1 MKIRI
6 MTLEDYE
13 EVCRLWQNTPGMG
26 LNNVDDSR
34 EGLERFLRR
43 NPTSCFVAEE
53 EEKITGTIL
62 CGHDGRRGYLYHA
75 AVAEAYQGQGIG
87 KALLEAAL
95 HALEQE
101 IRSRI
106 APGWAV
112 SLELISTREGVP
124 FYKKNGFE
132 ERPCAWDGPGMFK
145 MLYRP
150 R

>member
-95 HALEQE
+95 HALE
-101 IRSRI
+101 
-106 APGWAV
+106 
-112 SLELISTREGVP
+112 
-124 FYKKNGFE
+124 
-132 ERPCAWDGPGMFK
+132 
-145 MLYRP
+145 
-150 R
+150 

>member
-101 IRSRI
+101 GIAKVALVALKRNSEGNGLWEKQGFFVREDLHYRNKLIR
-106 APGWAV
+106 
-112 SLELISTREGVP
+112 EM
-124 FYKKNGFE
+124 E
-132 ERPCAWDGPGMFK
+132 EIHT
-145 MLYRP
+145 
-150 R
+150 